1 MQLTNEKFGN
11 SIQAKKHNV
20 KNKNK
25 RTIAEVNEESV
36 KLEPVELE
44 AEETKENVPGAV
56 FDTES
61 SLVDDILL
69 VESGGLTS
77 RSHETSDS
85 GGQQHKEGWA
95 ISGGNEGIVEHF
107 HKLVPDMA
115 LEFPFELDKFQKEI
129 LIVAK
134 FTLPYVCTMT
144 ISTSSSFP
152 SFSPSQQP
160 TQNPPPPLPPA
171 IERPKKP
178 KHHTLRVNQHH
189 HQHHVGPLHALK
201 GTGFLSAIGQAIEE
215 EEYRKA
221 RAEVNRKGF
230 NLEGY
235 SIEGVSIGGH
245 ETCVI
250 VPELKSAFDI
260 GRCPSR
266 AVNQNFVFIT
276 HAHLDHIGGLPMY
289 VATRGLY
296 NLKPPTVFVPPC
308 LKEDV
313 EKLFDIHRTMSQV
326 ELNLDL
332 VTLDVGETY
341 EMRNNLVVRPF
352 KTHHVI
358 PSQGYVIYS
367 VRKKLRK
374 QYMHLNGKQIEKL
387 KKSGVEITDTIL
399 SPEVAFT
406 GDTMS
411 DFFLDPRSADALRA
425 KILIT
430 EGYVIY
436 SVRKK
441 LRKQYM
447 HLNGKQI
454 EKLKKS
460 GVEITDTIL
469 SPEVAFTGDT
479 MSDFFLDPRSADA
492 LRAKILITEAT
503 FLDEG
508 CSIEHAREHGHT
520 HLFEIIEHA
529 QWIRNKAVLLTHFSP
544 RYNIEDI
551 RLAVSKLQ
559 LKVSAK
565 VVALTEG
572 FKSTYS

>member
-1 MQLTNEKFGN
+1 MVQL
-11 SIQAKKHNV
+11 
-20 KNKNK
+20 
-25 RTIAEVNEESV
+25 SV
-36 KLEPVELE
+36 
-44 AEETKENVPGAV
+44 
-56 FDTES
+56 
-61 SLVDDILL
+61 
-69 VESGGLTS
+69 
-77 RSHETSDS
+77 
-85 GGQQHKEGWA
+85 
-95 ISGGNEGIVEHF
+95 
-107 HKLVPDMA
+107 
-115 LEFPFELDKFQKEI
+115 
-129 LIVAK
+129 
-134 FTLPYVCTMT
+134 T

-152 SFSPSQQP
+152 SFSPFQQP
-160 TQNPPPPLPPA
+160 TQNPPPPLPPT

-178 KHHTLRVNQHH
+178 KHHALRVNHH
-189 HQHHVGPLHALK
+189 HHHVGPLHALK

-215 EEYRKA
+215 EQYRKA

-276 HAHLDHIGGLPMY
+276 HAHLDHIG
-289 VATRGLY
+289 
-296 NLKPPTVFVPPC
+296 
-308 LKEDV
+308 
-313 EKLFDIHRTMSQV
+313 
-326 ELNLDL
+326 
-332 VTLDVGETY
+332 
-341 EMRNNLVVRPF
+341 
-352 KTHHVI
+352 
-358 PSQGYVIYS
+358 YVIYS

-411 DFFLDPRSADALRA
+411 DF
-425 KILIT
+425 
-430 EGYVIY
+430 Y
-436 SVRKK
+436 
-441 LRKQYM
+441 
-447 HLNGKQI
+447 
-454 EKLKKS
+454 
-460 GVEITDTIL
+460 
-469 SPEVAFTGDT
+469 
-479 MSDFFLDPRSADA
+479 LDPRSADA